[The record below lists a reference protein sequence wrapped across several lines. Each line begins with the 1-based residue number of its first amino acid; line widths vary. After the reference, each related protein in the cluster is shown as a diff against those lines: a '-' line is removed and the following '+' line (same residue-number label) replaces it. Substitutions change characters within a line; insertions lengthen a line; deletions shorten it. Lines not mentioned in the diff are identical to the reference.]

1 MPENFKA
8 TVERLEGRI
17 EMLKREVRDASRR
30 LEADKRHRDA
40 LEIELELKQGV
51 KLPDEWQ
58 QADAPAGGLDI
69 TILVHD
75 TKDGLVAHFKIPAD
89 DSCWLLLP
97 TRIGAGKV
105 DLTRSSM
112 SYGLVEGDELWLV
125 NKKPAGF

>member
-1 MPENFKA
+1 MQCRRVEAQLPQAVLLKVYLPSTGPGSA
-8 TVERLEGRI
+8 TVKTHAGGSQGSHA
-17 EMLKREVRDASRR
+17 KKPKKFKVRQ
-30 LEADKRHRDA
+30 ADKLQR
-40 LEIELELKQGV
+40 L
-51 KLPDEWQ
+51 W
-58 QADAPAGGLDI
+58 
-69 TILVHD
+69 
-75 TKDGLVAHFKIPAD
+75 DGLVAHFKIPAD